1 MRGGT
6 RTRQKQQ
13 QQQEYLT
20 EGSTVEVTSD
30 EEGFEGVWFD
40 GTILNYSLNKKKVL
54 VEYRSIL
61 ADDNGSKPLR
71 ELVHVSFVRPVPP
84 LEIVECFGLHDVVD
98 ASYKDGWWTGV
109 ITKVLDDS
117 RYQVTFNN
125 PPDVLEFCVSDLRLH
140 KQWVNGNWVLPG
152 KQVLSFRIR
161 LVSSFFVSL
170 CFFFL
175 TRVQQF
181 LVFGCC
187 GYRLLFLACIFLLSD
202 WGIYRVIYCVLVTF
216 FCVE

>member
-6 RTRQKQQ
+6 RTRQKQ

-125 PPDVLEFCVSDLRLH
+125 PPDVLEFGVSDLRLH

-175 TRVQQF
+175 LGFSNF
-181 LVFGCC
+181 LSLGVVGTDYC
-187 GYRLLFLACIFLLSD
+187 FLHV
-202 WGIYRVIYCVLVTF
+202 Y
-216 FCVE
+216 FC